1 MTMPGFTVDKE
12 AVADFGFYLGAEAG
26 HTLPLIERLARDEG
40 MSDHGFTGLLAPLGD
55 IVNGPA
61 SVSVGLVFSEMQR
74 KLCDL
79 GDSVTGA
86 ARNYGW
92 VDHSNASMFERA
104 GLTGDTKEE
113 IKFGGYGRD
122 GFENYFDG
130 GGSTFKTT
138 PTNIPTID
146 RPNTKYSDDV
156 KEHGPE
162 LRVLDWIWREFNVD
176 DGKGF
181 TDSLISPLAGNY
193 KSIEANGEAWK
204 GVGTNFGLLADNL
217 GKNSVALAT
226 HSWEGGA
233 GDAFRDFLGTYW
245 SQGAA
250 WAGEQM
256 GTFVASGF
264 EKIAEVSKYI
274 AGVAI
279 RLINQ
284 VIDKAKKILAKFA
297 PVIGWAWT
305 AIQSAAKWLGKVFG
319 WDVKDLWNDI
329 QDIIAIVKEIKT
341 LYGEINNIVTT
352 MQSYFTKVEELKQT
366 ILGIPQTG
374 SLSDAR
380 QTYTTIKDGVGQLNQ
395 NKTELNQSFTNAK
408 GSLSTLDDITKRIRE
423 RHR

>member
-1 MTMPGFTVDKE
+1 MGFTVDKE

-40 MSDHGFTGLLAPLGD
+40 MSHHGFTGLLAPLGD
-55 IVNGPA
+55 IVTGPA

-79 GDSVTGA
+79 GDSVTDA
-86 ARNYGW
+86 AKHYGW

-122 GFENYFDG
+122 GFENYFEG
-130 GGSTFKTT
+130 GGSIFRATATDI
-138 PTNIPTID
+138 PNIE

-156 KEHGPE
+156 REHGLE
-162 LRVLDWIWREFNVD
+162 LRVLDWIWRQFDVD
-176 DGKGF
+176 HGKGF
-181 TDSLISPLAGNY
+181 TDSIISPLAGNY
-193 KSIEANGEAWK
+193 KSIEANGKAWK
-204 GVGTNFGLLADNL
+204 SVGTNFGRLADSV
-217 GKNSVALAT
+217 GKNSIELAT
-226 HSWEGGA
+226 HSWQGGA

-245 SQGAA
+245 NQGAV

-264 EKIAEVSKYI
+264 DKISQVSKYI

-284 VIDKAKKILAKFA
+284 VIDKAKKIATKFA
-297 PVIGWAWT
+297 PVVGWAWT

-319 WDVKDLWNDI
+319 FDVNDLWNDV
-329 QDIIAIVKEIKT
+329 QDIIAIVREIKD
-341 LYGEINNIVTT
+341 LYTEIQNIVKT
-352 MQSYFTKVEELKQT
+352 MESYFTTVEQLQKT
-366 ILGIPQTG
+366 VSGIPETG
-374 SLSDAR
+374 SLADA
-380 QTYTTIKDGVGQLNQ
+380 QNTYTTIRDGVGQLNQ
-395 NKTELNQSFTNAK
+395 NKNELNQSFTKA
-408 GSLSTLDDITKRIRE
+408 GSSLSTLDDISKRVRD